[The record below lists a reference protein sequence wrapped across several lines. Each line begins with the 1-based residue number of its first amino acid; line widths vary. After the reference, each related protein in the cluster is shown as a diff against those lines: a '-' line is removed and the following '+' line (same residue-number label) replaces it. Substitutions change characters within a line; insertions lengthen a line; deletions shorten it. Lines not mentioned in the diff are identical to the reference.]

1 MNTGQLFMTL
11 DNRNLQF
18 ARVAITKQ
26 EISEKTLQRAVL
38 IVSLTLLTERDGDGD
53 VGKLDEPRGSARW
66 MDESKGNKWH
76 GNDPRLTG
84 ADSAG

>member
-1 MNTGQLFMTL
+1 MTL

-38 IVSLTLLTERDGDGD
+38 IVSLTLLTERDKDED
-53 VGKLDEPRGSARW
+53 VG
-66 MDESKGNKWH
+66 
-76 GNDPRLTG
+76 
-84 ADSAG
+84 